1 MSHPEDRISR
11 KRINRDLRS
20 PFLILAA
27 ICCLGAASFAVPGVG
42 QLFNLEATDTF
53 LLYLSLDYIDG
64 SAQLSWLF
72 VKRLVNV
79 LALIVPLLT
88 AVGLLITIIATFCRR
103 EGCFP
108 AWGVK
113 YFSGLTRVVRVILY
127 IVSILLALLFVARAV
142 FYMVVNGA
150 QIGGFLFIF
159 AMLLPELIFAA
170 VVTIILYLTV
180 RAVKSAELTADNI
193 RLNALSGK
201 CESYGLKS
209 GTVWLVTMMGMAAIV
224 LLVIN
229 REEQA
234 AVVCYALAAL
244 GDFLLAVWLL
254 WYRRKNGQRA
264 LSKFRSN
271 KDIFA

>member
-1 MSHPEDRISR
+1 MNHPEKQISR
-11 KRINRDLRS
+11 ERINHDLRS

-27 ICCLGAASFAVPGVG
+27 ISCLGAAVFAIPGIR
-42 QLFNLEATDTF
+42 QLFNLETTNEF
-53 LLYLSLDYIDG
+53 LLHLSLDYIDS

-72 VKRLVNV
+72 VRWLMNV

-88 AVGLLITIIATFCRR
+88 AVGLLITISASFCRR
-103 EGCFP
+103 EGGFP

-127 IVSILLALLFVARAV
+127 VVSVFLALLFVGRAV
-142 FYMVVNGA
+142 FYIVVNGA

-159 AMLLPELIFAA
+159 AMLLPELVFAA
-170 VVTIILYLTV
+170 VAAIILYLTL

-209 GTVWLVTMMGMAAIV
+209 GTVWLTAMMGV
-224 LLVIN
+224 
-229 REEQA
+229 A
-234 AVVCYALAAL
+234 AVVFLLINRGEHAAVMCYALAAL
-244 GDFLLAVWLL
+244 GDFLISAWLV
-254 WYRRKNGQRA
+254 WYRKQNGKRA
-264 LSKFRSN
+264 LSKFRTE